1 MASATKSCQK
11 TPTAPGAD
19 TAPPTAE
26 AIALALA
33 PLLAEQLQGA
43 LSTAVALGPDAL
55 FSVDEASAILR
66 RSPATLEKWRAD
78 AIGPRA
84 VKTGLRSIA
93 YRLDDLRAF
102 IRDAEAT
109 FPAHTRAHP
118 SLDAEATSHARKRA
132 HPSLD
137 AEATSPAHKRVHPNL
152 EKKAVRV

>member
-1 MASATKSCQK
+1 MTSASKYRRKAPAGDGRADLAVTSV
-11 TPTAPGAD
+11 PTA
-19 TAPPTAE
+19 T

-33 PLLAEQLQGA
+33 PLLAEQLQTT

-84 VKTGLRSIA
+84 VKTGLRSVA
-93 YRLDDLRAF
+93 YRLADLRAF

-109 FPAHTRAHP
+109 FPAHTSAHS
-118 SLDAEATSHARKRA
+118 SL
-132 HPSLD
+132 
-137 AEATSPAHKRVHPNL
+137 
-152 EKKAVRV
+152 

>member
-1 MASATKSCQK
+1 MTSTTKSRRK
-11 TPTAPGAD
+11 ATVVDSGAD
-19 TAPPTAE
+19 PAPNSLPTAE
-26 AIALALA
+26 AIASALA
-33 PLLAEQLQGA
+33 PLLAEQLQTT

-84 VKTGLRSIA
+84 VRTGLRSIA
-93 YRLDDLRAF
+93 YRLADLRAF

-118 SLDAEATSHARKRA
+118 CI
-132 HPSLD
+132 
-137 AEATSPAHKRVHPNL
+137 
-152 EKKAVRV
+152 